1 MKIQSL
7 NCEWDMDYC
16 MTELPGLS
24 VKSYAE
30 FLISQG
36 EVVVDLEGVF
46 WMKYHG
52 ALISAAA
59 MPVYIDLTYDEGNQL
74 LKKSGALFLRY
85 ESGPVKT
92 PTNWWTIVCRHYDFN
107 QVSSNTRSKIRRGT
121 RRLEIKQL
129 SPEWL
134 SEKGYECHV
143 KCYQRYKHA
152 MPKSRKAYISF
163 INSLRGQS
171 VFDIWGCL
179 KNGEL
184 QGYIICLVESDGV
197 FMHTIDIT
205 PAALHEYATY
215 AMIHRILEYYVN
227 EKGLA
232 VSNGTRSI
240 SHETNMQDFLCKLGF
255 EREYAEL
262 HVVYRNDIKLV
273 VGLLYPFRNI
283 LKLISMIPIIHKVS
297 SVLFQEQIFRN
308 QNLANQFNE

>member
-1 MKIQSL
+1 
-7 NCEWDMDYC
+7 
-16 MTELPGLS
+16 MTELPDLS
-24 VKSYAE
+24 VKSYAD
-30 FLISQG
+30 FLVSQG
-36 EVVVDLEGVF
+36 EVVQELGGVS

-59 MPVYIDLTYDEGNQL
+59 MPVYIDLTYDEAIKL
-74 LKKSGALFLRY
+74 LKKTGALFLRY
-85 ESGPVKT
+85 ESSPVKT
-92 PTNWWTIVCRHYDFN
+92 PTNWWTIVCRNYDFN

-121 RRLEIKQL
+121 QRLEIKQL

-134 SEKGYECHV
+134 SEQGYECHV

-152 MPKSRKAYISF
+152 TPKSKKAFTSF
-163 INSLRGQS
+163 INSLKSQS

-184 QGYIICLVESDGV
+184 LGYIICLVESDGV

-215 AMIHRILEYYVN
+215 AMIHRILECYVN
-227 EKGLA
+227 KKGLA
-232 VSNGTRSI
+232 VSNGARSI

-262 HVVYRNDIKLV
+262 HIVYRYDMKLV
-273 VGLLYPFRNI
+273 VSFLYPFRNI
-283 LKLISMIPIIHKVS
+283 LKLFSVIPLFHKVS
-297 SVLFQEQIFRN
+297 SVLFQEEIFRN
-308 QNLANQFNE
+308 KNLANQVNE